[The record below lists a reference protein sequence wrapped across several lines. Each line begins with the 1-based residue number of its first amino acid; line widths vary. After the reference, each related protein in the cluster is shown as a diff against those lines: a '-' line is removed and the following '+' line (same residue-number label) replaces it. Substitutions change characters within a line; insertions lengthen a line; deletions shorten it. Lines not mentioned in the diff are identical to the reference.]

1 MRRAAKRDYAEA
13 EVIAALQDMKA
24 SVYRLDQPLDILIG
38 YRGRTVIAEIKT
50 GKGKLNE
57 NQIKFIESWNGG
69 DIPILRNSQD
79 AINLITTWEQRWA

>member
-13 EVIAALQDMKA
+13 EIVNTLHELKA
-24 SVYRLDQPLDILIG
+24 TVFRLNQPVDIIIG
-38 YRGRTVIAEIKT
+38 YRGRTVLAEIKT

-57 NQIKFIESWNGG
+57 NQIKFIQRWNGG
-69 DIPILRNSQD
+69 DIPILRNSDD

>member
-13 EVIAALQDMKA
+13 EIVNALEEMKA
-24 SVYRLDQPLDILIG
+24 TVYRLDQPVDLLIG
-38 YRGRTVIAEIKT
+38 YRGRSILAEVKT

-69 DIPILRNSQD
+69 DIPILRTSDD